1 MTTEKSG
8 TMSAKNIEF
17 MRGLELFSGLSDK
30 DLRRLYERAEPLELN
45 RGDVLMQE
53 GSEGDSLYVVLEGE
67 FEITKRAGENDVV
80 LAVRGAG
87 EVMGEMSMLIEAP
100 RSATVTS
107 LGPSRLLRL
116 SHEAFLG
123 VLRSSSEAALAILS
137 TVTERLQH
145 TEAML
150 RQHEKL
156 SALGTLA
163 AGLAHELNNP
173 AAAIRRSA
181 EQLGDLLERWQQ
193 LSHEVGRLA
202 VEEAQKEELARLRE
216 ELLIRATNDYALSS
230 LERSDRETE
239 LESWLEGRG
248 IDQAWEWAA
257 TLVANGWSS
266 EDLEPATEAYGA
278 DHFTTLVK
286 WLGCS
291 SEALS
296 LTDEISRASG
306 RISDIVSTVKTYSY
320 LDQGPEQD
328 VNIHQGLEDT
338 LVILRH
344 KTGEDVRIVRE
355 FDEDLP
361 EIEAFGSEL
370 TQVWTN
376 LLDNAID
383 ALDGEGTITLQ
394 TRATGDEV
402 EVSVCDDGPGI
413 PENIQDR
420 IFDPFY
426 TTKPP
431 GVGTGL
437 GLHIS
442 YTVVTQRH
450 GGSIE
455 VESEPGRTCFT
466 VRLPIQR

>member
-1 MTTEKSG
+1 MTAEKTG
-8 TMSAKNIEF
+8 RTRTKNMEF
-17 MRGLELFSGLSDK
+17 MRGLELFSGLSDE
-30 DLRRLYERAEPLELN
+30 DLSRLHERAEPVELS
-45 RGDVLMQE
+45 RGDVLMEE
-53 GSEGDSLYVVLEGE
+53 GSEGDSLYIVLEGE
-67 FEITKRAGENDVV
+67 FEITKRAGERDVV
-80 LAVRGAG
+80 LAVRGGG

-100 RSATVTS
+100 RSATVTA

-181 EQLGDLLERWQQ
+181 EQLGDLLEKWQL

-202 VEEAQKEELARLRE
+202 VEQAQKNELARLRA
-216 ELLIRATNDYALSS
+216 ELIERGGNELGLSS

-239 LESWLEGRG
+239 LESWLEDHG
-248 IDQAWEWAA
+248 IERAWEWTA
-257 TLVANGWSS
+257 TLVARGWTPD
-266 EDLEPATEAYGA
+266 DLGPTREAFGA
-278 DHFTTLVK
+278 DHFATLVK

-328 VNIHQGLEDT
+328 VDVHQGLEDT

-344 KTGEDVRIVRE
+344 KTGEGIRIVRE
-355 FDEDLP
+355 FDPDLP

-376 LLDNAID
+376 LIDNAID
-383 ALDGEGTITLQ
+383 ALDGEGSITLQ
-394 TRATGDEV
+394 TRALGDEIA
-402 EVSVCDDGPGI
+402 VSVCDDGPGI

-420 IFDPFY
+420 IFDPFF

-450 GGSIE
+450 GGSID
-455 VESEPGRTCFT
+455 VESEPGRTCFII
-466 VRLPIQR
+466 RLPVQR

>member
-1 MTTEKSG
+1 MTAQKTG
-8 TMSAKNIEF
+8 RATNIEF
-17 MRGLELFSGLSDK
+17 LRGLELFSGLSDE
-30 DLRRLYERAEPLELN
+30 DLERLHERAEPVELKK
-45 RGDVLMQE
+45 GDVLMKE

-67 FEITKRAGENDVV
+67 FEITKLAGEKQVV

-87 EVMGEMSMLIEAP
+87 EVMGEMSMLVEAP

-107 LGPSRLLRL
+107 MGPSRLLRL
-116 SHEAFLG
+116 SHDAFLG
-123 VLRSSSEAALAILS
+123 VLRSSSEAALAILG
-137 TVTERLQH
+137 TVTERLRH

-181 EQLGDLLERWQQ
+181 EHLGDLLQRWQR
-193 LSHEVGRLA
+193 LSHEVGRL
-202 VEEAQKEELARLRE
+202 VGQEAQGQELARLRE
-216 ELLIRATNDYALSS
+216 ELIARTKTETTMSS

-239 LESWLEGRG
+239 LESWLEARG
-248 IDQAWEWAA
+248 LEGAWEWTA
-257 TLVANGWSS
+257 TLVASGWTA
-266 EDLEPATEAYGA
+266 EDLEPTLQAFSSEQFA
-278 DHFTTLVK
+278 TLVK

-291 SEALS
+291 SEALT
-296 LTDEISRASG
+296 LTDEIVRASG
-306 RISDIVSTVKTYSY
+306 RISNIVKTVKTYSY

-328 VNIHQGLEDT
+328 VDIHQGLEDT

-344 KTGEDVRIVRE
+344 KTPDGIKIVRD
-355 FDEDLP
+355 FDPDLP

-376 LLDNAID
+376 LIDNAID
-383 ALDGEGTITLQ
+383 ALDGQGTITLK
-394 TRATGDEV
+394 TRALGDEV
-402 EVSVCDDGPGI
+402 DVKVCDDGPGI
-413 PENIQDR
+413 PADIQDR
-420 IFDPFY
+420 IFDPFF

-442 YTVVTQRH
+442 YTVVAQRH
-450 GGSIE
+450 KGSLE
-455 VESEPGRTCFT
+455 LESQPGRTCFT
-466 VRLPIQR
+466 VRLPVER